1 MALRKIHFMC
11 VRDGAIRS
19 FRNTSLVNP
28 VTSPMRNRLLSLC
41 TTALLAGAAHANNI
55 QVSNVLITGQN
66 ATNNTYQISFDVSW
80 ENSWRLSTGPSNWD
94 AAWVFVKFSKVD
106 FDVWSHAKLELT
118 GAVAPSGSTVQ
129 VSANSDAPTV
139 GVGAFIYR
147 SADGSGN
154 VSWSNVQLRWNY
166 GLDGIADNDPVEVN
180 VIAIEMVYVPQGA
193 FYLGDGSG
201 MIGSFEDAVSGQA
214 LQVVGENSAYTLGG
228 GTAGSI
234 GNNNASQGGNQS
246 VLDDFNDAAS
256 QTLPAA
262 YPIGFNAFYCMKYEM
277 SQAQYATFLSLI
289 TATQAS
295 PRHYTLG
302 PGPSYSIFLNGTRYD
317 ATYPT
322 NTCGYITWADL
333 AAYLDWSG
341 LRPMSETEFEKA
353 CRGTRYA
360 VPREFAWGNPSTTNP
375 SNLIIVSNTN
385 TENSLY
391 TTLPQHVGN
400 PQGSVYNRG
409 GMLAASS
416 VNHTREETGGS
427 YYGIM
432 ELSGGMPTYCV
443 TVGAAAGRAYD
454 GRHGD
459 GAIQA
464 NGTANVTNWPTT
476 TGIGTRGGS
485 SSYFSTDDRRTSGRF
500 LSNLQSTTR
509 QEAYGGAHAVRTA
522 P

>member
-1 MALRKIHFMC
+1 MH
-11 VRDGAIRS
+11 
-19 FRNTSLVNP
+19 
-28 VTSPMRNRLLSLC
+28 NRLLSLC
-41 TTALLAGAAHANNI
+41 TTALLTGAAHANNI

-139 GVGAFIYR
+139 GVGAFIHR

-201 MIGSFEDAVSGQA
+201 MIGSFEDAVSGQPV
-214 LQVVGENSAYTLGG
+214 LITGDNTAYTLGG

-246 VLDDFNDAAS
+246 VLDDFNDATS
-256 QTLPAA
+256 RTLPAA
-262 YPIGFNAFYCMKYEM
+262 FPMGYSAFYCMKYEM

-289 TATQAS
+289 NSTQATA
-295 PRHYTLG
+295 RFLG
-302 PGPSYSIFLNGTRYD
+302 SSSVVAYSIVLNGTRYEPD
-317 ATYPT
+317 YPT
-322 NTCGYITWADL
+322 NTCGYISWLDL

-341 LRPMSETEFEKA
+341 LRPMSEAEFEKA

-360 VPREFAWGNPSTTNP
+360 VPREFAWGNPSATQVLGQGN
-375 SNLIIVSNTN
+375 VSNPN
-385 TENSLY
+385 AEGSLY
-391 TTLPQHVGN
+391 VALPQHIGN
-400 PQGSVYNRG
+400 PQSQVSYRG

-432 ELSGGMPTYCV
+432 ELSGGSADQCV
-443 TVGAAAGRAYD
+443 SMGSAAGRLYD

-459 GAIQA
+459 GVIQA
-464 NGTANVTNWPTT
+464 NGTADVVNWPVAS
-476 TGIGTRGGS
+476 GSGVRGGIVS
-485 SSYFSTDDRRTSGRF
+485 VSNVDYRRTSNRF
-500 LSNLQSTTR
+500 LVNFLNVSRTDT
-509 QEAYGGAHAVRTA
+509 YGGGHAVRTA